1 MEQASDELGSAD
13 RKEPFRLLPYVWL
26 VLGVAALAYVS
37 NTYGKEILSALS
49 HLEEAPSAPILETVA
64 LIAVCSFI
72 SFYATRGT
80 PIPSFVVAIA
90 LGIAGHEL
98 LAPVVAD
105 RLLLSSLVT
114 GLAALILFGGGLEMP
129 LTSFMR
135 LFVKVALL
143 AVPGVLI
150 TGVALSFV
158 VAGAGAVSGF
168 ALSSTVIILLGAI
181 LASTDPAA
189 IIPVLQGVRFKRR
202 EPKDIVIAE
211 SALND
216 VVGALLTTVFL
227 SIPLAGLGIVAAYRG
242 LASIETAEFL
252 GYELLYGVVFGIAGY
267 LLLAF
272 LSQIKRRHT
281 EAYGADQLF
290 FLGAPFIAFVGAAA
304 FHGSGFLAAFIAGLL
319 FHAREHL
326 RGIEHFFNQVIDGVA
341 KPIIFLLVGALVDI
355 NSLITYAPVGI
366 AVGLIFMFVL
376 RPVMVFLMLG
386 LYTLI
391 PNSSIG
397 LSRNELLF
405 ISFVRETGAI
415 PAVLLVTAVS
425 TLTTPVDGLVE
436 IGMWVILL
444 TLVIQPPLTPFVAR
458 KLGVAE

>member
-1 MEQASDELGSAD
+1 MEQDASS

-26 VLGVAALAYVS
+26 VLGVGALAYVS
-37 NTYGKEILSALS
+37 NTYGKEILHTLS

-64 LIAVCSFI
+64 LIAICSFI

-98 LAPVVAD
+98 FAPVVAD

-129 LTSFMR
+129 LGSFLR

-150 TGVALSFV
+150 TGAALSFV
-158 VAGAGAVSGF
+158 VAGAGDVFGF
-168 ALSSTVIILLGAI
+168 AITPTVVILLGAI

-189 IIPVLQGVRFKRR
+189 IIPVLQGVQFKRR
-202 EPKDIVIAE
+202 EAKDIVIAE

-227 SIPLAGLGIVAAYRG
+227 AIPLGGLSILAAYQS
-242 LASIETAEFL
+242 LASVETAEFL
-252 GYELLYGVVFGIAGY
+252 GYEALYGVLFGVGGY

-272 LSQIKRRHT
+272 LSQIKRRDA

-326 RGIEHFFNQVIDGVA
+326 AGIEHFFNQVIDGVA
-341 KPIIFLLVGALVDI
+341 KPIIFLLVGALVDL
-355 NSLITYAPVGI
+355 NALITYAPIGI
-366 AVGLIFMFVL
+366 AVGLLFMFVI
-376 RPVMVFLMLG
+376 RPAMVFLMLG
-386 LYTLI
+386 IFSLL
-391 PNSSIG
+391 PSNRGG
-397 LSRNELLF
+397 LTRGELLF

-425 TLTTPVDGLVE
+425 TLTTPVAGLVE

-444 TLVIQPPLTPFVAR
+444 TLIIQPPLTPFMAR
-458 KLGVAE
+458 KLSIAD